1 MPTPTNKTEIWHMPP
16 LTTKSSLESAKRRKH
31 LSKYMSKLV
40 AYMLMISLLYRRCDA
55 FPTLHNHAHRRYVK
69 FNGHQRVRGA
79 YSNGITQDFV
89 SSTYESS
96 DVPSKSLGFLT
107 WLFRRR
113 NRAREVQSA
122 NLDHQVVHTNN
133 VVGTKITPTLNRLS
147 KAVVHGL
154 KKSNAQLKISRT
166 HDNDD
171 TVTGTRKQIIPTRQP
186 NIFIR
191 QHHTSSTSSINRI
204 RRISKV
210 QSFASS
216 STALGMVLSTPESI
230 IEQVS
235 TEKLL
240 DILIDE
246 SVRTSSREP
255 IMMQFNPSRWQLWRQ
270 WRGTV
275 FSETWKSG
283 LLNMALA
290 TFVVFLYKLY
300 PNLKDLLQGFSILWG
315 QLLSVTTFTL
325 TFFLNQSYGLWRKC
339 YDYSRRL
346 QGRLNDL
353 GMTLAAHATRNL
365 PSSPDIPSTYTPQS
379 KQALELVS
387 RYVRVFNL
395 LTYASFT
402 RSHRPILTPRGM
414 RRLVERGILTQK
426 EREILT
432 DAEIPA
438 TQRHNAGEFPMNPII
453 PYCIVISRQTHK
465 IAVLVWLIRIF
476 LEGRQT
482 GIFEGGYGFEEQFM

>member
-1 MPTPTNKTEIWHMPP
+1 MPP
-16 LTTKSSLESAKRRKH
+16 LTITSSFDPTAKSRKH
-31 LSKYMSKLV
+31 PLQHMCKLV
-40 AYMLMISLLYRRCDA
+40 AYMLVISLLHRTCDA
-55 FPTLHNHAHRRYVK
+55 FPTPHTHAYRHYAK
-69 FNGHQRVRGA
+69 YNAHQRVGDA
-79 YSNGITQDFV
+79 FFNGITQDFPA
-89 SSTYESS
+89 STFESL
-96 DVPSKSLGFLT
+96 DVKSKSPGFLT

-113 NRAREVQSA
+113 NRARGSQSA
-122 NLDHQVVHTNN
+122 KLDHNIHKHV
-133 VVGTKITPTLNRLS
+133 PTMNRLC
-147 KAVVHGL
+147 KAVSHGI
-154 KKSNAQLKISRT
+154 KSNTQLRISARSNK
-166 HDNDD
+166 NDD
-171 TVTGTRKQIIPTRQP
+171 TTTSARKQISSTRQP
-186 NIFIR
+186 NKFMR
-191 QHHTSSTSSINRI
+191 QHHKSKSSTSSINRI

-246 SVRTSSREP
+246 SVRTSSRDP
-255 IMMQFNPSRWQLWRQ
+255 IIMQFNPSRWWIWRQ

-353 GMTLAAHATRNL
+353 GMTLAAHATRNS
-365 PSSPDIPSTYTPQS
+365 PSSPDIPSIYTPQS

-438 TQRHNAGEFPMNPII
+438 TQRHNA
-453 PYCIVISRQTHK
+453 
-465 IAVLVWLIRIF
+465 VLVWLIRIF